1 MVCVH
6 VFKYLDESNNV
17 LVDKI
22 LAKQHTLPGNVLNIV
37 RKLSEDTVGDVRAF
51 VSHLLPPNLG
61 PPTELAY
68 GYVSENARTMATF
81 SRPPPRRE
89 PKNLVSG
96 MNDMT
101 ISEYHHQRMVSSR
114 LVNLVLE
121 YD

>member
-1 MVCVH
+1 MNLTM
-6 VFKYLDESNNV
+6 FS
-17 LVDKI
+17 DKI
-22 LAKQHTLPGNVLNIV
+22 LVKQHTLPGNVLNIV

-68 GYVSENARTMATF
+68 GYVSENARSMATF

-89 PKNLVSG
+89 PKTLVAG

-101 ISEYHHQRMVSSR
+101 ISEYHHQHIVSTR
-114 LVNLVLE
+114 LDKFSFELWLTGFVS
-121 YD
+121 